1 MRMQVKKISYPCSGV
16 ILAGGLNSRIGE
28 NKAFLTIRG
37 ERTLDRLYG
46 IFQELFDE
54 IILVTKEPLQYLAWD
69 LNIVTDLYPMR
80 SALVGIHAG
89 LFYASHSNIFVT
101 ACDLPFLK
109 KELIEILLGESAPR
123 WDIIVPVTPNGYQ
136 PLCAVYSKRCIKQ
149 IEAQIEREDFKV
161 ADLFRQIRVKKV
173 PETVLTVA
181 DPALVSFFNINTQ
194 KDLAA
199 AKQIN
204 A

>member
-1 MRMQVKKISYPCSGV
+1 MAGYKKNRLPCSGI
-16 ILAGGLNSRIGE
+16 ILAGGLNTRMGE

-37 ERTLDRLYG
+37 ERILDRLYG

-54 IILVTKEPLQYLAWD
+54 IILVTNEPLQYLEWD
-69 LNIVTDLYPMR
+69 LKIVTDLYPVR

-89 LFYASHSNIFVT
+89 LFYASHPHAFVA
-101 ACDLPFLK
+101 ACDIPFLK
-109 KELIEILLGESAPR
+109 KELVETLLGELEPR
-123 WDIIVPVTPNGYQ
+123 WDIILPVTSNGNQ

-149 IEAQIEREDFKV
+149 IEAQIKQGDFKI
-161 ADLFRQIRVKKV
+161 ADFFQKVRVKKV
-173 PETVLTVA
+173 PESSLRSA
-181 DPALVSFFNINTQ
+181 DPELVSFFNINTQ

-204 A
+204 LN

>member
-1 MRMQVKKISYPCSGV
+1 MSMHVEKISSPCSGI

-37 ERTLDRLYG
+37 ERMLDRLYG

-54 IILVTKEPLQYLAWD
+54 IILVTKEPLQYIAWD

-89 LFYASHSNIFVT
+89 LFYASHPNIFVT

-109 KELIEILLGESAPR
+109 RGLVEILLGESELR
-123 WDIIVPVTPNGYQ
+123 WDIVLPVTPDGHQ
-136 PLCAVYSKRCIKQ
+136 PLCAVYSKRCMKQ
-149 IEAQIEREDFKV
+149 IEAQMKRGDFRV
-161 ADLFRQIRVKKV
+161 ADLFQKVRVKKV
-173 PETVLTVA
+173 PESVLTLA
-181 DPALVSFFNINTQ
+181 DPELVSFFNINTQ

>member
-1 MRMQVKKISYPCSGV
+1 MHVEKIRYPCSGI

-28 NKAFLTIRG
+28 NKAFLTIQG
-37 ERTLDRLYG
+37 ERMLDRLYG

-54 IILVTKEPLQYLAWD
+54 IILVTKEPLQYTAWD

-89 LFYASHSNIFVT
+89 IFYASHPNIFVV

-109 KELIEILLGESAPR
+109 KELVEFLLDASEPR
-123 WDIIVPVTPNGYQ
+123 WDIIVPVTPQGDQ
-136 PLCAVYSKRCIKQ
+136 PLCAVYSKRCMKQ
-149 IEAQIEREDFKV
+149 IEAHIEGGDFRI
-161 ADLFRQIRVKKV
+161 ADLFRQVRVKKV
-173 PETVLTVA
+173 PETVLRSA
-181 DPALVSFFNINTQ
+181 DPALISFFNINTQ

-199 AKQIN
+199 AQQIN